1 MNNKD
6 NTNNSMLQVFREQQR
21 YCQMLKQST
30 AAERIK
36 TLRKLSKWI
45 DEHSHDIQEAI
56 YKDFRKPASE
66 VNLTEIFPVQQEI
79 NHAIK
84 HLKKWMKPT
93 KVSSPLALAGSKSYV
108 HYEAKGVCL
117 IIAPWNFPFNLM
129 VVPLVSAIAAGN
141 SAILKPSE
149 ITPHTARL
157 LRNMM
162 EDLFHAREVK
172 VFEGDKDVSEAL
184 LKLPFDHI
192 FFTGSPAVG
201 KIVMKAAAEHLTSVT
216 LELGGKSPAIVDSS
230 ANLGEAAEK
239 IAWGKWLNVGQ
250 TCIAP
255 DYLMV
260 TKNQQQAL
268 ADEIIRATEH
278 LFGGGENPGNGQ
290 GIENSPDYARIVSDR
305 HFERLN
311 ELLEEA
317 KQKGARVLM
326 GGQTN
331 AAERY
336 IAPTLLA
343 DVPADARLW
352 EEEIFGPLLP
362 MRVVEDLGEAVTYV
376 RQYPKPLALYF
387 FSNHKK
393 NQQYILEQT
402 SAGGVCIND
411 SLLHYMHPNLPFGGV
426 NHSGLGKAHGHWGF
440 LAFSNEKA
448 VLRQRKGF
456 TSVKPV
462 YPPYTSKVQKL
473 IGLMMKYL

>member
-1 MNNKD
+1 M
-6 NTNNSMLQVFREQQR
+6 QQAFQEQQHFA
-21 YCQMLKQST
+21 QQLKQKT

-36 TLRKLSKWI
+36 TLRKIESWI
-45 DEHSHDIQEAI
+45 EEHTKDIQEAI

-66 VNLTEIFPVQQEI
+66 VDLTEIFPVQQEI
-79 NHAIK
+79 THAIK
-84 HLKKWMKPT
+84 HLKKWMKPQ

-108 HYEAKGVCL
+108 YYEPKGVCL

-129 VVPLVSAIAAGN
+129 LVPLVSAIAAGN
-141 SAILKPSE
+141 TAILKPSE

-157 LRNMM
+157 TRNMM
-162 EDLFHAREVK
+162 EDLFHTREVK

-201 KIVMKAAAEHLTSVT
+201 KIVMKAAAENLTSIT
-216 LELGGKSPAIVDSS
+216 LELGGKSPAIVDSTAS
-230 ANLGEAAEK
+230 LGEAAEK

-255 DYLMV
+255 DYLIV
-260 TKNQQQAL
+260 NKNQQQAL
-268 ADEIIRATEH
+268 ADELIRVTGQ
-278 LFGGGENPGNGQ
+278 LFGGSGKEGNSQ
-290 GIENSPDYARIVSDR
+290 GIEQSPDYARIVSDK

-311 ELLEEA
+311 GLLEEA

-343 DVPADARLW
+343 DVPPDARIW

-362 MRVVEDLGEAVTYV
+362 MRTVEDLGEAVTYV
-376 RQYPKPLALYF
+376 RKHPKPLALYF
-387 FSNHKK
+387 FSNNKK

-402 SAGGVCIND
+402 SAGGVCLND
-411 SLLHYMHPNLPFGGV
+411 SLLHYLHPNLPFGGV
-426 NHSGLGKAHGHWGF
+426 NNSGLGKAHGHWGF

-462 YPPYTSKVQKL
+462 YPPYTSGVKKV